1 VSLKAALSVMSLGL
15 LLLPALSEAQE
26 ADGPVGQPVVQETF
40 AGVQAALRGRPKAAL
55 KAFRRVKGAHDNGQ
69 AVGRLIG
76 LSHLLSGDRRRALKL
91 IPKTG
96 PWAVYRAMAELG
108 SSGGK
113 ARARGIIAKAAQA
126 AHASPGVLFMAALAF
141 AQARQPE
148 VANRYLS
155 LAAKRTKHALSEDW
169 APDPA
174 VGLAKAALKVLEG
187 QMDPARARLRLAELL
202 HEAGRRGAALHWAQ
216 QAEAGGAPLA
226 RILRLRARVM
236 ADVSPEHAVDAV
248 QAWLQEEPEA
258 AEARIL
264 SAEYELQG
272 AHYERAEQALEKV
285 KAKTAPLRA
294 RLNRARCRIAL
305 EKGQNKAALR
315 FARAATRAAPKS
327 IRSRAA
333 LARALIANNEAGRA
347 KAIVESLTLE
357 KNPPINVFALLAEV
371 REKTGR
377 TAKLGTLK
385 LRAQGFEASLQAP
398 RTLIFAI
405 EHVFE
410 AVRDGEAGLGRSTLP
425 ALRSKDPRLSLPMDI
440 SLARAPRPGV
450 ARQARDR
457 ILAACSARWVRLLS
471 ADGGWDRAMTASVQ
485 DGRKVPVD
493 MHLSAADPFRC
504 RGGSLRL
511 GGTRR

>member
-1 VSLKAALSVMSLGL
+1 MSLKAALSITALGL
-15 LLLPALSEAQE
+15 MLLPAPSGAQE
-26 ADGPVGQPVVQETF
+26 ATEAGGPPIVKDTLS
-40 AGVQAALRGRPKAAL
+40 GVERALQGRTKSAL
-55 KAFRRVKGAHDNGQ
+55 KAFARVKSAHDHRE
-69 AVGRLIG
+69 AVMPLLG
-76 LSHLLSGDRRRALKL
+76 LTHLLSGDRRRARKL

-96 PWAVYRAMAELG
+96 RWALYRAMAELG
-108 SSGGK
+108 TSGGK

-126 AHASPGVLFMAALAF
+126 ERAPPGVLFMAALAF
-141 AQARQPE
+141 AQAGQPD
-148 VANRYLS
+148 VANRYLG
-155 LAAKRTKHALSEDW
+155 LAAKRTTHALGEDW

-174 VGLAKAALKVLEG
+174 VGLAKAALSVLKG
-187 QMDPARARLRLAELL
+187 QMDPAQARLRLAELL
-202 HEAGRRGAALHWAQ
+202 HQAGRRGAALRWAA

-226 RILRLRARVM
+226 RTLRLRARVM
-236 ADVSPEHAVDAV
+236 SDVSPEHAVDAV
-248 QAWLQEEPEA
+248 QAWLQEQPEA

-272 AHYERAEQALEKV
+272 EHYDRAERALEKV
-285 KAKTAPLRA
+285 RAKTAPLRA
-294 RLNRARCRIAL
+294 RLNLARSLIAL
-305 EKGQNKAALR
+305 AKGQNKAALR
-315 FARAATRAAPKS
+315 FARAAARAAPKS

-357 KNPPINVFALLAEV
+357 KNPPINVFSLLAEV

-385 LRAQGFEASLQAP
+385 LRAQGYEASLQAP
-398 RTLIFAI
+398 RTLVLAI

-410 AVRDGEAGLGRSTLP
+410 AVRDGESGLGRSTLP
-425 ALRSKDPRLSLPMDI
+425 ALRSEDPRLSLPIDI

-457 ILAACSARWVRLLS
+457 ILAACSARWARLLS
-471 ADGGWDRAMTASVQ
+471 PSGGWDRAMTASVQ